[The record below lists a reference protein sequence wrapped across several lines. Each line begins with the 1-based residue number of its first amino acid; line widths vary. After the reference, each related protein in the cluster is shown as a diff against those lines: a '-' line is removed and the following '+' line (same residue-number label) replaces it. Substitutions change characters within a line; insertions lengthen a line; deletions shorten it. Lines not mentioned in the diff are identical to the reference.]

1 LAPIYY
7 RRRRGRQAG
16 PQLKAVVRQAE
27 ADRGAQVEA
36 GARHCVRQLA
46 QRRHHVR
53 RRAVHVGIR
62 YDPGANPTTL
72 EFTTTT
78 PAL

>member
-1 LAPIYY
+1 
-7 RRRRGRQAG
+7 
-16 PQLKAVVRQAE
+16 
-27 ADRGAQVEA
+27 
-36 GARHCVRQLA
+36 VRQLA